1 MHIYGG
7 EYLFWT
13 CLYIHISVYS
23 GIYLF
28 LYFFTRTYSS
38 ASSYPPVHLS
48 IMLPAYR
55 STSISVCLSIYL
67 STYLL
72 FFLPI
77 SVCMSECFHIYQ
89 CLYFVHQC
97 IYTGIFGANVH
108 LYIYP
113 QSIFTL
119 KYCSCEFGCM
129 TTTVYL
135 HTKLCS
141 CESIHVYVHSH
152 IDPVNLSIPTARP
165 MPESHDCFH
174 FIDKPIRSP
183 ANSSPETHRQ
193 RRISLFAASLLSL
206 CVRISPSSSGR
217 QYTGVI

>member
-1 MHIYGG
+1 MTTRFTFCVKCNFMQRILIAKQLMNRFRICIYMTGNIYF
-7 EYLFWT
+7 ECVYIYIYLF
-13 CLYIHISVYS
+13 VYS

-28 LYFFTRTYSS
+28 LYFFTRIYSS
-38 ASSYPPVHLS
+38 ASSYPSVHLS

-97 IYTGIFGANVH
+97 IYTGIFSANVH

-119 KYCSCEFGCM
+119 N
-129 TTTVYL
+129 TV
-135 HTKLCS
+135 
-141 CESIHVYVHSH
+141 HV
-152 IDPVNLSIPTARP
+152 
-165 MPESHDCFH
+165 
-174 FIDKPIRSP
+174 
-183 ANSSPETHRQ
+183 SSD
-193 RRISLFAASLLSL
+193 A
-206 CVRISPSSSGR
+206 
-217 QYTGVI
+217 